1 MCVHLGLNFG
11 AATTAPSLGGFG
23 ATATPA
29 ASTGLSFNFAAP
41 ATTSSTLFSG
51 LGGLKPTTVT
61 TAAATTTSASVGLGG
76 VTTQQQ
82 QPAAA
87 KTEIAPKEQPL
98 PNEIM
103 QTVEQ
108 FKNFIKDQKTY
119 SSEVSRCCVK
129 EYWKVE
135 EELQKLKK
143 MVDDFEVELQ
153 KNRNLA
159 EKLKQDT
166 AKGLQDAD
174 MAQRTFNTPPGM
186 QYDNVEPTKF
196 FIELADEFERK
207 VLEIKRQIEA
217 INSHLR
223 YMLNPTPLTP
233 EGSNCFVSLLQIV

>member
-1 MCVHLGLNFG
+1 MSFG
-11 AATTAPSLGGFG
+11 GATTTPTLSFG
-23 ATATPA
+23 ATPA
-29 ASTGLSFNFAAP
+29 SAPSTGLSFNFASP
-41 ATTSSTLFSG
+41 ATTASTLFSG
-51 LGGLKPTTVT
+51 LGGLKPTTAVAT
-61 TAAATTTSASVGLGG
+61 TATTSAAAVSVGLGG

-87 KTEIAPKEQPL
+87 KAEIAPKEQPL

-135 EELQKLKK
+135 DELVTLRKI
-143 MVDDFEVELQ
+143 VDDFEVELQ
-153 KNRNLA
+153 KNRALA

-186 QYDNVEPTKF
+186 QYDHVEPTKF
-196 FIELADEFERK
+196 FTELADEFERK

-217 INSHLR
+217 TNSHLR
-223 YMLNPTPLTP
+223 YLLNPTPLSP
-233 EGSNCFVSLLQIV
+233 EGCGVKISFLF